1 MGFILSSTVTP
12 PTFDWSSAFAGIDA
26 SYIMSAIFGCAPTI
40 MPIVLGCLAAR
51 KGLRFA
57 LGMLRKA

>member
-26 SYIMSAIFGCAPTI
+26 SYIMSEIFVNIPQK
-40 MPIVLGCLAAR
+40 L
-51 KGLRFA
+51 
-57 LGMLRKA
+57 